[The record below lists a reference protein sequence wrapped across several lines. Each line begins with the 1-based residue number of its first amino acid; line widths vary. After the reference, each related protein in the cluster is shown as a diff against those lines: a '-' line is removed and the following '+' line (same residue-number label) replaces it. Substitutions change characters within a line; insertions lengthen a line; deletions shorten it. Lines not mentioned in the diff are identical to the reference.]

1 MAASLHAVLLVS
13 SPGGSAPST
22 AAIDDALRTTFPA
35 CSMPSGKCVAS
46 LDAAIAALSS
56 RGELQA
62 WLVAALSACPGGG
75 GLVVLHNLHR
85 LPAAILPAL
94 LPLLSEAGQYTH
106 AGHSVPA
113 WRATVALTAAV
124 PGLDGCGSV
133 SHCQRLAKTGVH
145 ALVASNGY
153 DEAVA
158 NLAAAFRRRVDDVAL
173 LRRG

>member
-1 MAASLHAVLLVS
+1 
-13 SPGGSAPST
+13 
-22 AAIDDALRTTFPA
+22 
-35 CSMPSGKCVAS
+35 
-46 LDAAIAALSS
+46 
-56 RGELQA
+56 
-62 WLVAALSACPGGG
+62 
-75 GLVVLHNLHR
+75 VLHNLHR

-133 SHCQRLAKTGVH
+133 SNCQRLAKTGVH
-145 ALVASNGY
+145 ALVASNGD